1 MANIN
6 ASTIAVFNKVNMA
19 SSSNSARE
27 KAARQQKMDS
37 QVDYWEGKKENLK
50 GKKCGSLDAI
60 KERLEL
66 LQSYEDEIAAAK
78 ESYNHEQM
86 FHVLDEAKEQG
97 EKIAEELKKY
107 EPKTAEE
114 RREEMVEEALGTE
127 ENKGEM
133 TESMEEL
140 TEDIKELV
148 KGMTEMAPEEEI
160 DVLEELEQ
168 EKMKTEKEQEMR
180 ELEEKAELQQQNA
193 AVLNHKRINMYV

>member
-6 ASTIAVFNKVNMA
+6 ASSIAIFNKTSQGA
-19 SSSNSARE
+19 SSNSAKE
-27 KAARQQKMDS
+27 KAARQQKMNS
-37 QVDYWEGKKENLK
+37 QIDYWEGKKEALK

-66 LQSYEDEIAAAK
+66 LQSYEDEIAVARDA
-78 ESYNHEQM
+78 YNHEQM

-97 EKIAEELKKY
+97 ENIAKALEKY

-127 ENKGEM
+127 EDKGEL
-133 TESMEEL
+133 TESLEEL
-140 TEDIKELV
+140 TENIKDLAKDITEL
-148 KGMTEMAPEEEI
+148 EPEEELDELDI
-160 DVLEELEQ
+160 LEQ
-168 EKMKTEKEQEMR
+168 EKLKTEKEQEMK

-193 AVLNHKRINMYV
+193 AIMNRKRINMYV